1 MKMSDNFTEKPDKLS
16 ARLKA
21 REIIKLL
28 FIEKASD
35 IDIESIAVERGV
47 ITDEGI
53 LKGAEGRLTVLGS
66 NGLITVKNNILEHGK
81 KRFIVAH
88 ELGHFELHRTKIP
101 TISCSDTDFHEWH
114 ERKPLEV
121 EANYFAAEL
130 LMPEDIFEEKIQGKL
145 LTKDLINSLTKEFL
159 TSLTAT
165 AIRFVTL
172 RPEYALVCSEDSV
185 IKWFVVNGEEFQ
197 YFLNT
202 KGKVHSESLAYDF
215 FKGEKLPDKFFP
227 VSATAWIWDGRIRG
241 SGQIKELAI
250 GSRNYNQ
257 VLSFLYIDE
266 ESDY

>member
-1 MKMSDNFTEKPDKLS
+1 MKISNNFTGNPDKLS

-21 REIIKLL
+21 REITKLL
-28 FIEKASD
+28 FIEDASD
-35 IDIESIAVERGV
+35 IDIEAIAVERGV
-47 ITDEGI
+47 IVDEGI

-66 NGLITVKNNILEHGK
+66 QGLITVKNNIWESGK
-81 KRFIVAH
+81 KRFVIAH

-101 TISCSDTDFHEWH
+101 TISCSDVDFHEWH
-114 ERKPLEV
+114 KRKPFEV

-130 LMPEDIFEEKIQGKL
+130 LMPENIFGRRIQGKL
-145 LTKDLINSLTKEFL
+145 LTKDLINSLAKEFQ
-159 TSLTAT
+159 TSLTAS

-202 KGKVHSESLAYDF
+202 NGKVHSESLAYDF
-215 FKGEKLPDKFFP
+215 FRGDDLPDKFFP
-227 VSATAWIWDGRIRG
+227 VSASAWIWDGRIRG
-241 SGQIKELAI
+241 RGQLKELAI

-266 ESDY
+266 ENDY